1 MSGCS
6 YSEKCPKCGGEMTCY
21 SDWKPH
27 DMVSGVCM
35 ECVVILKD
43 SVNIIITPDRHSCD
57 IAGRKAHWKCD
68 YQKHKIYG
76 NLFFIHLALS
86 PPGKC

>member
-27 DMVSGVCM
+27 DMVSGICL
-35 ECVVILKD
+35 ECGFAYDTIDRQATLYQVNETRQALELQRVTALKA
-43 SVNIIITPDRHSCD
+43 S
-57 IAGRKAHWKCD
+57 
-68 YQKHKIYG
+68 Q
-76 NLFFIHLALS
+76 
-86 PPGKC
+86 